1 MKLMKDKV
9 IVITGASS
17 GIGAELAHQAGRAGA
32 KLVLAAR
39 DEDRLLDIAE
49 KYPGSLAVPTNVTVE
64 AACKNLVEETINQ
77 FGRIDVLV
85 NNAGLSMFA
94 IFDQIQDLGVFRQ
107 VMDVN
112 LFGSVYPTYF
122 ALPYLKESKGLIVAV
137 SSLAGKT
144 GVPTRTVY
152 SASKHAVQGFFDSL
166 RVELMGTGVDVCVV
180 SPGFVQT
187 EMRERALGA
196 DGKPL
201 VQSHLEESG
210 VMPVEECV
218 RLIMDAIEKRK
229 REVVMGGFRIKLGM
243 WLKLIAPK
251 IVDNMARRA
260 IRDGRS

>member
-1 MKLMKDKV
+1 MRDKV

-49 KYPGSLAVPTNVTVE
+49 KYPGSLAVQTNVTVE
-64 AACKNLVEETINQ
+64 AACKNLVERTIEH

-94 IFDQIQDLGVFRQ
+94 PFEQIQDLGDFRQ

-112 LFGSVYPTYF
+112 LFGSVYCTYY
-122 ALPYLKESKGLIVAV
+122 ALPYLKQSGGLIVAV

-144 GVPTRTVY
+144 GVPSRTIY
-152 SASKHAVQGFFDSL
+152 SASKHAMQGFFDSL
-166 RVELMGTGVDVCVV
+166 RIELMGTGVDVCVV

-187 EMRERALGA
+187 EMRQRALGT

-201 VQSHLEESG
+201 VNSHLEEKN
-210 VMPVEECV
+210 VMPVEDCV
-218 RLIMDAIEKRK
+218 RLIMDAIAKRK
-229 REVVMGGFRIKLGM
+229 REVVMGSLRVKFGM
-243 WLKLIAPK
+243 WLKLLAPK

-260 IRDGRS
+260 IRDGKS